1 MYLGSWFWYMLHFYC
16 SFSPLNLLFVPI
28 FISTAFTETFLPLV
42 YWFLFPLISWGLFPF
57 SKSFT
62 LPPLQEIP
70 LCFLSKFFTH
80 SLIWTVLIPLFFT
93 AISLHLSSCAHLHSL
108 FASFKKLISPPH
120 SKINTSFRLPCLQLS
135 WRETACYLFLVKW
148 QKKKTA
154 DHHYTSNS
162 EGSVWGRGEGEEYEL
177 RGLHFP
183 INCVQ
188 KWLSN
193 REPLERNATKNFSIQ
208 LQETFM
214 SAVAENLISHS
225 SCYY

>member
-148 QKKKTA
+148 QKKKNCRPPLYQQFRRECLGERRRGGVWAQRT
-154 DHHYTSNS
+154 TFPNKLCS
-162 EGSVWGRGEGEEYEL
+162 E
-177 RGLHFP
+177 
-183 INCVQ
+183 
-188 KWLSN
+188 
-193 REPLERNATKNFSIQ
+193 
-208 LQETFM
+208 
-214 SAVAENLISHS
+214 VAE
-225 SCYY
+225 